1 MDNNQYITGIVE
13 NLVQGIESRLESKL
27 QNQVNDFLDNKLAT
41 FDFENTIN
49 LLASLKIDNTIN
61 DLPILQTIDIEGK
74 VNSYLDTVLT
84 NITTQAKNQIVS
96 DVARKIDRIDFN
108 QSLTNAVAQQLEA
121 RLQNI
126 VFPNNS
132 INWRAIDSSSIT
144 LNGDQ
149 IRGGIITNFGSTGI
163 DDRAT
168 SCQITVLDQ
177 HTVVENKLVT
187 TASDIRGTLTV
198 DGDFILKG
206 AMPVDCQGFKN
217 IVEAATIEVTN
228 GLDEAFFKNYSEII
242 FNKIRE
248 EGLDLE
254 KITIGGEVV
263 IEQNSLAKKITAS
276 NLQKLGRVQDLQS
289 QGETWL
295 SETLYT
301 SSNRVGINTLEPS
314 HALSI
319 WDQEVEIIAGKRSQD
334 VAILGTV
341 RHNELIV
348 TSNNKKNIICYPD
361 GLVKIDNLQV
371 GSVKMNSADQIP
383 NNDEPKG
390 TIIWNS
396 VPEIGK
402 PIGWVSL
409 GGARWAKFGT
419 LQD

>member
-1 MDNNQYITGIVE
+1 M
-13 NLVQGIESRLESKL
+13 
-27 QNQVNDFLDNKLAT
+27 
-41 FDFENTIN
+41 
-49 LLASLKIDNTIN
+49 
-61 DLPILQTIDIEGK
+61 
-74 VNSYLDTVLT
+74 
-84 NITTQAKNQIVS
+84 
-96 DVARKIDRIDFN
+96 
-108 QSLTNAVAQQLEA
+108 
-121 RLQNI
+121 QNI

-132 INWRAIDSSSIT
+132 INWRAIDSSSIS
-144 LNGDQ
+144 LNGNQ
-149 IRGGIITNFGSTGI
+149 ISGGIITNFGSTGI

-168 SCQITVLDQ
+168 SCQITILDQ

-187 TASDIRGTLTV
+187 VASDIRGTLTV

-206 AMPVDCQGFKN
+206 SMPVDCQGFKN

-228 GLDEAFFKNYSEII
+228 GLDEDFFKNYSEII

-263 IEQNSLAKKITAS
+263 IEQNSLAKKITTS

-301 SSNRVGINTLEPS
+301 SSNRVGINTIEPS

-341 RHNELIV
+341 RHNELII
-348 TSNNKKNIICYPD
+348 TSNNKKNLICYPD
-361 GLVKIDNLQV
+361 GSVKIDNLQL
-371 GSVKMNSADQIP
+371 GSVKMNSADHAP
-383 NNDEPKG
+383 NYDEPKG
-390 TIIWNS
+390 TIVWNS
-396 VPEIGK
+396 VPDIGQ

-419 LQD
+419 RQD